1 MSVMYVDR
9 PIRGN
14 CWNLRDS
21 YGEICVGCGCCS
33 KDKKE
38 RHKARLETVKQWNE
52 ENDRFDRWS
61 DDPDI
66 RKLQEKNV
74 KANRKYF
81 ARRIRYY
88 ERKVR
93 EDEPGANSNH

>member
-1 MSVMYVDR
+1 MHICFSVQK
-9 PIRGN
+9 N

-38 RHKARLETVKQWNE
+38 RHKNRLEALKRWNE
-52 ENDRFDRWS
+52 ENDRFDGWC
-61 DDPDI
+61 DDPEI
-66 RKLQEKNV
+66 RERQEENV

-81 ARRIRYY
+81 ARMIRYY
-88 ERKVR
+88 ERKVE
-93 EDEPGANSNH
+93 EDEQM

>member
-1 MSVMYVDR
+1 MHICL
-9 PIRGN
+9 PIQKN
-14 CWNLRDS
+14 CWNLHDS

-38 RHKARLETVKQWNE
+38 RHKNRLEALTRWNE
-52 ENDRFDRWS
+52 ENDRFDGWF
-61 DDPDI
+61 DDPEI
-66 RKLQEKNV
+66 RKLQEENI

-88 ERKVR
+88 ERKVA
-93 EDEPGANSNH
+93 EDEQM

>member
-1 MSVMYVDR
+1 MHICL
-9 PIRGN
+9 PIQKN

-21 YGEICVGCGCCS
+21 YGEICVGCGCCF

-38 RHKARLETVKQWNE
+38 RHKNRLAVLREWNE
-52 ENDRFDRWS
+52 ENDRFDGWF
-61 DDPDI
+61 DDPEI
-66 RKLQEKNV
+66 RKLQEENI

-88 ERKVR
+88 ERKVA
-93 EDEPGANSNH
+93 EDEQM